1 LLKKGDIMEFYV
13 TNRDVIKN
21 LKINTGTSSTPT
33 FTDLCTTSELT
44 LNQDFEEKDW
54 YVFCDSIQRSIITG
68 VSMTLEGTVKIDV
81 NNTAIQNIL
90 GKVHT
95 LLSAGTISQ
104 FNNLQVKF
112 DLLTGV
118 NNAVLEYTT
127 YTANVKMTLES
138 LGGSAEDE
146 GEFGFTMTIN
156 GTASV

>member
-1 LLKKGDIMEFYV
+1 MEFYV

-33 FTDLCTTSELT
+33 YTSLCTTSELT

-54 YVFCDSIQRSIITG
+54 YVFCDAIQRSIITG
-68 VSMTLEGTVKIDV
+68 VSMSLEGTVKIDI
-81 NNTAIQNIL
+81 NNTAIQTVL

-104 FNNLQVKF
+104 FNNLSVQF

-118 NNAVLEYTT
+118 NNSTLEYTT

-156 GTASV
+156 GTAEASA

>member
-1 LLKKGDIMEFYV
+1 MEFYV

-21 LKINTGTSSTPT
+21 LKINTGTSQNPT
-33 FTDLCTTSELT
+33 YTALCTTSELT
-44 LNQDFEEKDW
+44 LSQDFEEKDW
-54 YVFCDSIQRSIITG
+54 YVFCDAIQRSIITG
-68 VSMTLEGTVKIDV
+68 VSMSLEGTVKIDI
-81 NNTAIQNIL
+81 NNTAIQTVL

-104 FNNLQVKF
+104 FNNLSVKF

-118 NNAVLEYTT
+118 NNSVLTYTT

-156 GTASV
+156 GTAEASA

>member
-1 LLKKGDIMEFYV
+1 MNEFYV
-13 TNRDVIKN
+13 TNRDLIKN
-21 LKINTGTSSTPT
+21 LKLNTGTTDTPT
-33 FTDLCTTSELT
+33 YTGLCTTSELT
-44 LNQDFEEKDW
+44 LSQDFEEKDW
-54 YVFCDSIQRSIITG
+54 YVFCDAIQRSIITG
-68 VSMTLEGTVKIDV
+68 VSMTLEGTIKIDV

-104 FNNLQVKF
+104 FNNLQVQF

-127 YTANVKMTLES
+127 YTANVKLTLEG

-146 GEFGFTMTIN
+146 GEMAFTMTLN
-156 GTASV
+156 GTATASA

>member
-1 LLKKGDIMEFYV
+1 MAEFYV

-21 LKINTGTSSTPT
+21 LKINTGTSQNPT
-33 FTDLCTTSELT
+33 YTALCTTSELT
-44 LNQDFEEKDW
+44 LSQDFEEKDW
-54 YVFCDSIQRSIITG
+54 YVFCDAIQRSIITG
-68 VSMTLEGTVKIDV
+68 VSMSLEGTVKIDI
-81 NNTAIQNIL
+81 NNTAIQSVL

-95 LLSAGTISQ
+95 LLSSGTISQ
-104 FNNLQVKF
+104 FNNLSVKF

-156 GTASV
+156 GTAEASA

>member
-1 LLKKGDIMEFYV
+1 MEFYV

-33 FTDLCTTSELT
+33 YTDLCTTSELS

-127 YTANVKMTLES
+127 YTANVKLTLES

-156 GTASV
+156 GTATAG

>member
-1 LLKKGDIMEFYV
+1 MEFYV

-21 LKINTGTSSTPT
+21 LKINTGTSSSPT
-33 FTDLCTTSELT
+33 YTALCTTSELT
-44 LNQDFEEKDW
+44 LSQDFEEKDW
-54 YVFCDSIQRSIITG
+54 YVFCDAIQRSIITG
-68 VSMTLEGTVKIDV
+68 VSMSLEGTVKIDI
-81 NNTAIQNIL
+81 NNTAIQSVL

-104 FNNLQVKF
+104 FNNISVQF

-118 NNAVLEYTT
+118 TNSTLEYTT

-156 GTASV
+156 GTATTSA

>member
-1 LLKKGDIMEFYV
+1 MEFYI
-13 TNRDVIKN
+13 TNRDVIKE
-21 LKINTGTSSTPT
+21 LAINTGTSENPVYTK
-33 FTDLCTTSELT
+33 LCTTSELT

-54 YVFCDSIQRSIITG
+54 YVFCDAIQRSIITG

-81 NNTAIQNIL
+81 NNVAIQNVL

-95 LLSAGTISQ
+95 LISTGEISQ

-127 YTANVKMTLES
+127 YTCNVKLTLDS

-146 GEFGFTMTIN
+146 GEFEFTMTIN
-156 GTASV
+156 GTGTAG

>member
-1 LLKKGDIMEFYV
+1 MNEFYV
-13 TNRDVIKN
+13 TNRDVIKG

-33 FTDLCTTSELT
+33 YTDLCTTSELS

-54 YVFCDSIQRSIITG
+54 YVFCDAIQRSIITG
-68 VSMTLEGTVKIDV
+68 VSMTLEGTVKIDI
-81 NNTAIQNIL
+81 NNTAIQSVL

-95 LLSAGTISQ
+95 LLTAGTISQ

-127 YTANVKMTLES
+127 YTANVKLTLEG
-138 LGGSAEDE
+138 LGGAAEDE
-146 GEFGFTMTIN
+146 GEFGFTMTLN
-156 GTASV
+156 GTATAG

>member
-1 LLKKGDIMEFYV
+1 MEFYV

-21 LKINTGTSSTPT
+21 LKINTGTSQNPT
-33 FTDLCTTSELT
+33 YTALCTTSELT
-44 LNQDFEEKDW
+44 LSQDFEEKDW
-54 YVFCDSIQRSIITG
+54 YVFCDAIQRSIITG
-68 VSMTLEGTVKIDV
+68 VSMSLEGTVKIDI
-81 NNTAIQNIL
+81 NNTAIQSVL

-104 FNNLQVKF
+104 FNNLSVQF

-118 NNAVLEYTT
+118 NNSTLEYTT

-156 GTASV
+156 GTAEASA

>member
-1 LLKKGDIMEFYV
+1 MNEFYV

-21 LKINTGTSSTPT
+21 LKINTGTSSTPVYSA
-33 FTDLCTTSELT
+33 LCTTSELT
-44 LNQDFEEKDW
+44 LSQDFEEKDW
-54 YVFCDSIQRSIITG
+54 YVFCDAIQRSIITG
-68 VSMTLEGTVKIDV
+68 VSMTLEGTVKIDI
-81 NNTAIQNIL
+81 NNTAIQSVL

-95 LLSAGTISQ
+95 LLTAGTISQ
-104 FNNLQVKF
+104 FNNIQVQF

-127 YTANVKMTLES
+127 YTANVKLTLEG

-146 GEFGFTMTIN
+146 GEFGFTMTLN

>member
-1 LLKKGDIMEFYV
+1 MEFYV

-21 LKINTGTSSTPT
+21 LKINTGTSSAPT
-33 FTDLCTTSELT
+33 YTDLCTTSELS

-54 YVFCDSIQRSIITG
+54 YVFCDAIQRSIITG

-81 NNTAIQNIL
+81 NNVAIQNVL

-95 LLSAGTISQ
+95 LLTAGTISQ
-104 FNNLQVKF
+104 FNNLSVKF

-127 YTANVKMTLES
+127 YTADVKMTLES

-146 GEFGFTMTIN
+146 GEFGFTMTLN
-156 GTASV
+156 GTATAG

>member
-1 LLKKGDIMEFYV
+1 MEFYV

-21 LKINTGTSSTPT
+21 LAINTGTSAVPVYTKM
-33 FTDLCTTSELT
+33 CTTSELT
-44 LNQDFEEKDW
+44 LSQDFEEKDW
-54 YVFCDSIQRSIITG
+54 YVFCDAIQRSIITG
-68 VSMTLEGTVKIDV
+68 VSMTLEGTVKIDI
-81 NNTAIQNIL
+81 NNVAIQNVL

-95 LLSAGTISQ
+95 LISSGEISQ

-118 NNAVLEYTT
+118 NNAVLTYTT
-127 YTANVKMTLES
+127 YICNVKLTLES

-156 GTASV
+156 GTGTVSA

>member
-1 LLKKGDIMEFYV
+1 MEFYV

-21 LKINTGTSSTPT
+21 IKINTGTSSTPT
-33 FTDLCTTSELT
+33 FTDLCTTSDLT
-44 LNQDFEEKDW
+44 LNHAFEEKDW
-54 YVFCDSIQRSIITG
+54 YVFCDAIQRSIITG
-68 VSMTLEGTVKIDV
+68 VSMSLEGTVKIDI
-81 NNTAIQNIL
+81 NNTAIQSVL

-156 GTASV
+156 GTATAG

>member
-1 LLKKGDIMEFYV
+1 MEFYV

-21 LKINTGTSSTPT
+21 LKINTGTSSAPT
-33 FTDLCTTSELT
+33 YTDLCTTSELT

-54 YVFCDSIQRSIITG
+54 YVFCDAIQRSIITG

-156 GTASV
+156 GTATAG